1 MVDPITKALQALSSA
16 DPRERRDAALL
27 LAEHPSV
34 TVAEA
39 LVNALGDPQLSVQE
53 AIMQALMRQPQPET
67 IRLLVR
73 VLQESNTVRRNA
85 ALSVLL
91 EIGYTQPEEVIRSLR
106 HPSAEVRQW
115 AAEML
120 GELPLAIGSEA
131 LRERLE
137 DATEFPTVRRA
148 AAQSL
153 GKLSDQTALPALLE
167 AAAHGDFWLRQ
178 AAIEALSCI
187 GDERA
192 VPPLLELMR
201 RDAWM
206 RPAVIKTLGNIGHV
220 DAVPELVAALD
231 DPNDSIR
238 NASLEALFRIVMEP
252 AGRRTDIPHAALL
265 RPVIPVAPLQRELA
279 ARRMPNSSYAAHL
292 LGWLAQPEALPDLVE
307 ALNSPEAS
315 LRDAATEAL
324 LRFGQAAVPV
334 LVQAL
339 QRPETAI
346 RERSVDLLGMIGDN
360 SIVPSLTR
368 LLADPQLT
376 VRHAA
381 LRALGMLGGEAA
393 YAGLL
398 AAVSDPTT
406 REAALSIFEQINDES
421 VINDLKSYLQRFLYA
436 GHSESMTR
444 WAAAQ
449 ALSLLG
455 DEVAVSILL
464 NATRLPDDS
473 IRIPAAEALGRVRGR
488 RGVNVL
494 IEALGDRDWLVRQK
508 AVEALGNI
516 PDSRVIA
523 ALIPMTRDPEWRVR
537 WALVGA
543 LSHLR
548 DSRLYASLREL
559 SQDSDLWVRRR
570 VMEVCGRLD
579 DARAVEIAL
588 LGLKDADPRVRSAAL
603 VALRPYRDPALLPA
617 LAELVHDPEPE
628 VRYSAARTIGM
639 VLGNAAIDLLQVLAH
654 DPVERVRRRVASV
667 LAELGTDEG
676 LPVLEMLLRD
686 NAPVVRRYAGEALV
700 HIGTPAAASV
710 LAEALTH
717 PTARPEAEA
726 RLLALGEAG
735 LRATLSAAR
744 STKAELRL
752 AAAQLL
758 SRFRYNGA
766 LPTLQ
771 FLTRDSDQRVRAA
784 AEAALKELAG

>member
-1 MVDPITKALQALSSA
+1 MVDQVTEALKALNSP

-27 LAEHPSV
+27 LAEHPSF
-34 TVAEA
+34 TVAEG
-39 LVNALGDPQLSVQE
+39 LVNALGDPHLPVQE
-53 AIMQALMRQPQPET
+53 AITQALMRQPGPDT
-67 IRLLVR
+67 IGLLVK
-73 VLQESNTVRRNA
+73 VLQESNAVRRNA

-91 EIGYTQPEEVIRSLR
+91 EIGHTRPEEVIRSLH
-106 HPSAEVRQW
+106 HPTAEVRQW

-120 GELPLAIGSEA
+120 GELPLGIGSAA

-137 DATEFPTVRRA
+137 DAAEFPTVRRA

-153 GKLSDQTALPALLE
+153 GKLGDQAALPALLK

-178 AAIEALSCI
+178 AAIEALSRI
-187 GDERA
+187 GDERV
-192 VPPLLELMR
+192 VPHLLELMR
-201 RDAWM
+201 QDAWT
-206 RPAVIKTLGNIGHV
+206 RPAVIKALGNIGHV
-220 DAVPELVAALD
+220 EAVPELVTALE

-238 NASLEALFRIVMEP
+238 NASLEALFKIVMEP
-252 AGRRTDIPHAALL
+252 AGRRVGTLRTAQL
-265 RPVIPVAPLQRELA
+265 RPVIPVAPLRRELA
-279 ARRMPNSSYAAHL
+279 ARRVPNSSYAAHL
-292 LGWLAQPEALPDLVE
+292 LGWLARPEALPDLVE
-307 ALNSPEAS
+307 ALNSSEAS
-315 LRDAATEAL
+315 LRDAATESL
-324 LRFGQAAVPV
+324 LRFGPAAVPI
-334 LVQAL
+334 LVQSL

-346 RERSVDLLGMIGDN
+346 RERSVDLLGMIGDG
-360 SIVPSLTR
+360 SVIPALTR
-368 LLADPQLT
+368 LLADPQLP

-406 REAALSIFEQINDES
+406 REAALSIFGQINDES
-421 VINDLKSYLQRFLYA
+421 VINDLKSYLQRFLYD

-473 IRIPAAEALGRVRGR
+473 IRVPAAEALGRVRGR

-508 AVEALGNI
+508 AVEALSSI

-543 LSHLR
+543 LSRLR
-548 DSRLYASLREL
+548 DSRLYTSLREL
-559 SQDSDLWVRRR
+559 SQDRDLWVRRR

-579 DARAVEIAL
+579 DARALEIAL

-603 VALRPYRDPALLPA
+603 VALRPQRDPGLLPA
-617 LAELVHDPEPE
+617 LAELVHDPDPE
-628 VRYSAARTIGM
+628 VRYSAARTVGT

-676 LPVLEMLLRD
+676 LPVLETLLRD
-686 NAPVVRRYAGEALV
+686 ETPVVRERAGEALV
-700 HIGTPAAASV
+700 HIGTPAAATV

-717 PTARPEAEA
+717 ATARPEAEA
-726 RLLALGEAG
+726 RLLALGEPG
-735 LRATLSAAR
+735 LRAALSAAR

-758 SRFRYNGA
+758 GRFRHTSA

-771 FLTRDSDQRVRAA
+771 HLTRDTDQRVRAA
-784 AEAALKELAG
+784 AEAALKALAG

>member
-1 MVDPITKALQALSSA
+1 VSDRIAEAVQALSSPDA
-16 DPRERRDAALL
+16 HERRDAALL
-27 LAEHPSV
+27 LAEHPSAAAV
-34 TVAEA
+34 EG
-39 LVNALGDPQLSVQE
+39 LIKALGDPHVPVQE
-53 AIMQALMRQPQPET
+53 AISQALARQAGPDT
-67 IRLLVR
+67 IGLLVK
-73 VLQESNTVRRNA
+73 VLQESNAVRRNA

-91 EIGYTQPEEVIRSLR
+91 EIGHTQPDLVVQSLR
-106 HPSAEVRQW
+106 HPAAEVRQW

-120 GELPLAIGSEA
+120 GELPSDIGSAA

-153 GKLSDQTALPALLE
+153 GKLGDQAALPALLK

-178 AAIEALSCI
+178 AAIEAISRS
-187 GDERA
+187 GDERVVA
-192 VPPLLELMR
+192 PLLELMR
-201 RDAWM
+201 QDAWT
-206 RPAVIKTLGNIGHV
+206 RPAVIKALGNIGHV

-238 NASLEALFRIVMEP
+238 NASLEALFKIVMEP
-252 AGRRTDIPHAALL
+252 TGRRSGTPRTALL
-265 RPVIPVAPLQRELA
+265 RPIIPVAPLRRELA
-279 ARRMPNSSYAAHL
+279 TRRTPNSAYAAHL
-292 LGWLAQPEALPDLVE
+292 LGWLARPEALPDLVE
-307 ALNSPEAS
+307 ALNSSEAS
-315 LRDAATEAL
+315 LRDAATESL
-324 LRFGQAAVPV
+324 LRFGPAAVPV

-339 QRPETAI
+339 QRPETAV
-346 RERSVDLLGMIGDN
+346 RERSVDLLGMIGDG
-360 SIVPSLTR
+360 SVIPALSR
-368 LLADPQLT
+368 LLADPQLP

-381 LRALGMLGGEAA
+381 LRALGMIGGEAA

-406 REAALSIFEQINDES
+406 REAALSIFGQINDEN
-421 VINDLKSYLQRFLYA
+421 VISDLKSYLQRYLYD

-473 IRIPAAEALGRVRGR
+473 IRVPAAEALGRVRGR

-508 AVEALGNI
+508 AVEALSSI
-516 PDSRVIA
+516 QDSRVIA
-523 ALIPMTRDPEWRVR
+523 ALIPMSKDPEWRVR
-537 WALVGA
+537 WALVSA
-543 LSHLR
+543 LGRLR
-548 DSRLYASLREL
+548 DSRLYASLQEL
-559 SQDSDLWVRRR
+559 SQDRDLWVRRR
-570 VMEVCGRLD
+570 VMEMCGRLE
-579 DARAVEIAL
+579 DARALEIAL

-603 VALRPYRDPALLPA
+603 LALRTQRDPGLLPA
-617 LAELVHDPEPE
+617 LAELVHDPESE
-628 VRYSAARTIGM
+628 VRYSAAWTIGM
-639 VLGNAAIDLLQVLAH
+639 VLGSAAMDLLHVLAH
-654 DPVERVRRRVASV
+654 DPVERVRQRVASV

-676 LPVLEMLLRD
+676 LPVLEVLLRD
-686 NAPVVRRYAGEALV
+686 DAPQVREHAGEALA
-700 HIGTPAAASV
+700 HIGTPAAAAL

-717 PTARPEAEA
+717 PFARPVAEA
-726 RLLALGEAG
+726 SLLALAEPG

-744 STKAELRL
+744 STNAELRL

-758 SRFRYNGA
+758 GRFRHTSA

-771 FLTRDSDQRVRAA
+771 HLTRDSDQRVRAA
-784 AEAALKELAG
+784 AQAALKALAG